1 MLDDVKLATVR
12 IYREEYSMQDE
23 KLLHIISH
31 TDLDGV
37 ASAALAWHANKGT
50 GLPIKVSLMGYGEVD
65 NAILESLHSGQKLIV
80 LDLFCQRDQTVD
92 EIDRSFPADGAPFL
106 FDHHKS
112 TFDRYSN
119 RKWAIVDTGYCAA
132 KVYWRWLMEQ
142 DLDADQSAT
151 VASMETL
158 INITN
163 DRDLWLGEIP
173 DSRLWQGLV
182 TICGPWGV
190 LMRLVSDPS
199 PELTPGERI
208 AAQDFVDR
216 QEIRFEQAKTKIKR
230 TGNDLSFVGDGL
242 LEFGDVSDFC
252 GMILDRDPT
261 PPLVAAVATKR
272 IGGDWALSLRSRDGL
287 AGQII
292 TLLKDGKK
300 VRGGGHG
307 DAAALYF
314 PYSYTEDQI
323 HNTVLAA
330 IKQEKERSETP
341 NVTLGDL
348 FKGLDKI

>member
-1 MLDDVKLATVR
+1 
-12 IYREEYSMQDE
+12 MQTE
-23 KLLHIISH
+23 KVLRIISH

-37 ASAALAWHANKGT
+37 VSAALAWHAGRSS

-65 NAILESLHSGQKLIV
+65 NAILESLDSGQRLVV
-80 LDLFCQRDQTVD
+80 LDLFCQRDRTVD
-92 EIDRSFPADGAPFL
+92 DIDRLFPEGGSPFI

-119 RKWAIVDTGYCAA
+119 RKWAVVDTGCCAA
-132 KVYWRWLMEQ
+132 MVYRNWLIKQ
-142 DLDADQSAT
+142 DLDAGTRKIVDDMGPL
-151 VASMETL
+151 V
-158 INITN
+158 NITN

-173 DSRLWQGLV
+173 ESRLWQGLV

-199 PELTPGERI
+199 AKLTEGERN

-216 QEIRFEQAKTKIKR
+216 QEARFELAKTKISR
-230 TGNDLSFVGDGL
+230 IGDDLSFVGDGL

-252 GMILDRDPT
+252 GLILDREPNPT
-261 PPLVAAVATKR
+261 KIAAVSAKR
-272 IGGDWALSLRSRDGL
+272 MGGDWALSLRSRDGL
-287 AGQII
+287 AGKII

-314 PYSYTEDQI
+314 PYSYNEVQI
-323 HNTVLAA
+323 RDTVLAA
-330 IKQEKERSETP
+330 IKQEKERTEAP
-341 NVTLGDL
+341 NVTLGDI

>member
-1 MLDDVKLATVR
+1 
-12 IYREEYSMQDE
+12 MQTE
-23 KLLHIISH
+23 KVLRIISH

-37 ASAALAWHANKGT
+37 VSAALAWHAGRSS

-65 NAILESLHSGQKLIV
+65 NAILESLDSGQRLVV
-80 LDLFCQRDQTVD
+80 LDLFCQRDRTVD
-92 EIDRSFPADGAPFL
+92 DIDRLFPEGGSPFI

-119 RKWAIVDTGYCAA
+119 RKWAVVDTGCCAA
-132 KVYWRWLMEQ
+132 MVYRNWLIKQ
-142 DLDADQSAT
+142 DLDAGTRKIVDDMGPL
-151 VASMETL
+151 V
-158 INITN
+158 NITN

-173 DSRLWQGLV
+173 ESRLWQGLV

-199 PELTPGERI
+199 AKLTEGERN

-216 QEIRFEQAKTKIKR
+216 QEARFELAKTKISR
-230 TGNDLSFVGDGL
+230 IGDDLSFVGDGL

-252 GMILDRDPT
+252 GLILDREPNPT
-261 PPLVAAVATKR
+261 KIAAVSAKR
-272 IGGDWALSLRSRDGL
+272 MGGDWALSLRSRDGL
-287 AGQII
+287 AGKIVA
-292 TLLKDGKK
+292 LLKDGSKI
-300 VRGGGHG
+300 RGGGHE

-314 PYSYTEDQI
+314 PSNYSEDQI
-323 HNTVLAA
+323 RETVLAA
-330 IKQEKERSETP
+330 IRQEREGSATP